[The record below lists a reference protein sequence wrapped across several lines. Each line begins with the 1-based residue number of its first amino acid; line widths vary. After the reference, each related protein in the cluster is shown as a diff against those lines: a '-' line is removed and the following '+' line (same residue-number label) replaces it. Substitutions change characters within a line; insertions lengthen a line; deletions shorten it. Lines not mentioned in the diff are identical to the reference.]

1 MLDKIKSSDLK
12 GDNEIL
18 TKKILDAFKNINNG
32 NVEIKIDWEDEK
44 IDRDMFDKIRKNMSQ
59 IGESNFFNGVNLYLE
74 ENPDFY
80 TSKVNRKLNDIM
92 REIQKDYVSIDNG
105 IEEMIIS
112 DKISEVVLN
121 YYTVDYNI
129 EQLLEN
135 TKLEEIKIEINSK
148 DKENLSL
155 ERYGNMGVYSF
166 ANDARISYKAF
177 DNITNDVLYKSL
189 TKDFTNFKGND
200 HNNKFDSLH
209 YLLQTQGYEL
219 KDLFDKSE
227 IENSKFLSSL
237 KKTMKGYLDEAAEME
252 RNSLFLTIKD
262 NETSNLLTYA
272 NLTLENMDLKI
283 EKYENVYLGFGQSSE
298 YENGVFERATYFD
311 KIKLEKGF
319 TIPNEYI
326 GKKSDVT
333 FQKEVFDEREFEF
346 GIGIRESNEKTI
358 SYSLYDKE
366 KLFEKKISNT
376 EVDRTIFA
384 IKIFETELIKEN
396 KEKMEKE
403 KENNCEKE

>member
-59 IGESNFFNGVNLYLE
+59 IGESNFFNVVNLYLE

-121 YYTVDYNI
+121 HYTVDYNI

-166 ANDARISYKAF
+166 ANDARITYKAF
-177 DNITNDVLYKSL
+177 DNITNDVLYKNL
-189 TKDFTNFKGND
+189 VKDFTNFKGND

-219 KDLFDKSE
+219 NDLYNKDE
-227 IENSKFLSSL
+227 IQNSKFLSSL
-237 KKTMKGYLDEAAEME
+237 KNEMDGYLNEQPDME
-252 RNSLFLTIKD
+252 RNSLFLVIKD
-262 NETSNLLTYA
+262 EETSNLLTYA
-272 NLTLENMDLKI
+272 NLTLENTDLKI
-283 EKYENVYLGFGQSSE
+283 EKFENVYLGFGQFSE
-298 YENGVFERATYFD
+298 TENGSFERATYFD

-326 GKKSDVT
+326 GKKSNVT
-333 FQKEVFDEREFEF
+333 FEKEVLDEREFEF
-346 GIGIRESNEKTI
+346 GIGIRKNEEKTI
-358 SYSLYDKE
+358 SCSLDSQE
-366 KLFEKKISNT
+366 KVFEKKISNR
-376 EVDRTIFA
+376 EIDRTICA
-384 IKIFETELIKEN
+384 IRWFELNMKNE
-396 KEKMEKE
+396 EKME